1 MHGTNYE
8 GECMALRVAING
20 FGRIGRT
27 FLRVVLQ
34 DPQARQALTVM
45 AINIGPAQRDMVAH
59 MVQYDSIMGM
69 YPETV
74 HMQDNQLVIGDYAI
88 DIITE
93 LDPATIDWKRWNIDW
108 VVEASGHFTKREGA
122 LKHLHAGARRVLIT
136 APAHGEDITIIPGVN
151 DQQLDLSKH
160 ALISLGSCTTNA
172 YIPTLKILNDAFG
185 IECSCMTTVHAYT
198 NTQVLLD
205 VEENDSRRAR
215 AAALNIIPT
224 STGAM
229 KVVEKVMPELRGKVQ
244 GMALRVPVAIVSLL
258 DLSFIT
264 TKEVTI
270 DAINRTFV
278 QASAETLKGIVGVTD
293 EPLVS
298 SDFRGN
304 SHSVIIDSQL
314 TSTCGPAM
322 GKVFGWYDNEWG
334 YSARLKDFLIS
345 VVGRSM

>member
-1 MHGTNYE
+1 
-8 GECMALRVAING
+8 MALRIAING

-27 FLRVVLQ
+27 FLRVLLQ
-34 DPQARQALTVM
+34 DPQACQAVAIV

-59 MVQYDSIMGM
+59 MVQYDSIMGT
-69 YPETV
+69 YPESV
-74 HMQDNQLVIGDYAI
+74 HMEGNQLIVGSYAI

-93 LDPATIDWKRWNIDW
+93 LDPLMIDWKRWNIDW

-122 LKHLHAGARRVLIT
+122 LKHLQSGARCVLIT

-160 ALISLGSCTTNA
+160 VLISLGSCTTNA
-172 YIPTLKILNDAFG
+172 YIPTLKIIHDAFE
-185 IECSCMTTVHAYT
+185 IERSCMTTVHAYT
-198 NTQVLLD
+198 NSQVLLD
-205 VEENDSRRAR
+205 VEQHDPRRAR

-229 KVVEKVMPELRGKVQ
+229 TVVEKVIPALRGKVQ

-270 DAINRTFV
+270 DAINRAFV
-278 QASAETLKGIVGVTD
+278 RAATETLKGILEVTD
-293 EPLVS
+293 KPLVS

-304 SHSVIIDSQL
+304 SHSVIVDSQL
-314 TSTCGPAM
+314 TNICGPTM

-334 YSARLKDFLIS
+334 YSARLKDFL
-345 VVGRSM
+345 VGVARRVGK

>member
-1 MHGTNYE
+1 
-8 GECMALRVAING
+8 
-20 FGRIGRT
+20 
-27 FLRVVLQ
+27 
-34 DPQARQALTVM
+34 
-45 AINIGPAQRDMVAH
+45 
-59 MVQYDSIMGM
+59 
-69 YPETV
+69 
-74 HMQDNQLVIGDYAI
+74 
-88 DIITE
+88 
-93 LDPATIDWKRWNIDW
+93 
-108 VVEASGHFTKREGA
+108 
-122 LKHLHAGARRVLIT
+122 
-136 APAHGEDITIIPGVN
+136 
-151 DQQLDLSKH
+151 
-160 ALISLGSCTTNA
+160 
-172 YIPTLKILNDAFG
+172 
-185 IECSCMTTVHAYT
+185 
-198 NTQVLLD
+198 
-205 VEENDSRRAR
+205 
-215 AAALNIIPT
+215 
-224 STGAM
+224 
-229 KVVEKVMPELRGKVQ
+229 
-244 GMALRVPVAIVSLL
+244 MALRVPVAIVSLL